1 VLRITGDYPRMYV
14 YQPARKRQWGD
25 VEITAYFKRV
35 RDRGVPYAGMVAV
48 ARSHHLQTRNACDT
62 RGYGARMRYDGT
74 TDFEKETSHPANEAT
89 SSKRLW
95 KRGMPYRK
103 WIGYKFVVF
112 DKKAGVKLELWADQR
127 AVEEGEPVPRHRS
140 VVRRRAVQAGD
151 RPHRS
156 SAQQPRSAGL
166 GVGQAQPDGVLPQRW
181 RQAGWPALQTGQHPR
196 DQPQIVRD
204 TL

>member
-103 WIGYKFVVF
+103 WICYKFVVF
-112 DKKAGVKLELWADQR
+112 DKKAGVKLELWADLKNNGRWRKVNQFLDT
-127 AVEEGEPVPRHRS
+127 GRS
-140 VVRRRAVQAGD
+140 FGDVRCKRGIDPTAPLRNSRDRRGSESGKPNLTVYF
-151 RPHRS
+151 RS
-156 SAQQPRSAGL
+156 
-166 GVGQAQPDGVLPQRW
+166 DGVKRGGLRY
-181 RQAGWPALQTGQHPR
+181 RQASIREINPR
-196 DQPQIVRD
+196 
-204 TL
+204 